1 MLLLSLLLLLLMQTL
16 KLLISQTLSLFFKK
30 YSTKKALEKL
40 IFLNYLQRKLKNGK
54 IISNFALTL
63 TIRPN

>member
-1 MLLLSLLLLLLMQTL
+1 MQTL